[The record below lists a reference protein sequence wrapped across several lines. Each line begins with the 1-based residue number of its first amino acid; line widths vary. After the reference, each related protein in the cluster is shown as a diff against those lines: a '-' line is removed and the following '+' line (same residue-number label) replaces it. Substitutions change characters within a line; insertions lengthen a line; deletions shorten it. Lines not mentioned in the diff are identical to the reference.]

1 MSDQNITVKPKIK
14 EAVIVEGRYDKNTLS
29 QIIDGLIVAVN
40 GFNIFHNLE
49 IREYIKNLAE
59 KNGIV
64 VMTDSDS
71 AGFMIRNTIRG
82 FIPGNQI
89 KDAYIPDIY
98 GKEKRKDKAGKE
110 GKLGVEGMNRSVILQ
125 ALQDAGVSFE
135 KINEK
140 PSAYREFYLSDKE
153 SLITGADLYHVG
165 LSGKPNSAQYRA
177 KLLLLLGLPEHM
189 NTNDL
194 IRYLNRTMNKN
205 DFLNLTDKIMKEG
218 D

>member
-1 MSDQNITVKPKIK
+1 MSDQNITDKLKIK
-14 EAVIVEGRYDKNTLS
+14 EAVIVEGRYDKNTVS

-40 GFNIFHNLE
+40 GFNIFHSSE
-49 IREYIKNLAE
+49 TREYIKNLAA

-64 VMTDSDS
+64 IMTDSDS

-98 GKEKRKDKAGKE
+98 GKEKRKDKPGKE
-110 GKLGVEGMNRSVILQ
+110 GKLGVEGMKRSVILQ

-135 KINEK
+135 QMNDQQPEC
-140 PSAYREFYLSDKE
+140 SDLHPFDKQ
-153 SLITGADLYHVG
+153 LPITNADLYHAG
-165 LSGKPNSAQYRA
+165 LSGKPNSVQFRA
-177 KLLLLLGLPEHM
+177 KLLLMLRLPEHM

-194 IRYLNRTMNKN
+194 VRYLNRTMNKN
-205 DFLNLTDKIMKEG
+205 DFLHLINEITKEG